1 LLRSSTIF
9 GGFLV
14 RMLSGLGF
22 VCGGIDLTDAP
33 LLLRSGT
40 VADPRSAGFLC
51 VICDWSTFLS
61 PDVMASPW
69 LSWSKTAPMSPLA
82 GCAFP
87 GSGGG
92 GGPPE
97 ESRCVGSG
105 GGGGGPPLEGAAWPL
120 AVDSTCR
127 IASETETPSG
137 FHVMPPL

>member
-1 LLRSSTIF
+1 LLRSSTIL
-9 GGFLV
+9 GGFFV

-40 VADPRSAGFLC
+40 GADPRSAGFLC
-51 VICDWSTFLS
+51 VISDWSTFLS
-61 PDVMASPW
+61 PDVMVSPR
-69 LSWSKTAPMSPLA
+69 LSWSKTAPISLSA
-82 GCAFP
+82 GCAFA

-97 ESRCVGSG
+97 ERRCVGRG
-105 GGGGGPPLEGAAWPL
+105 GGGGGPPEVAAWPF
-120 AVDSTCR
+120 AVDSTWR

-137 FHVMPPL
+137 FHWMPPL